1 MRREVDAAVA
11 ELLTEADRGMV
22 REWLEEMHTGFA
34 DGVEAATEQAADVD
48 QSSKAEV
55 RQADATV
62 AALIATR
69 DAIAH
74 HLAAP

>member
-1 MRREVDAAVA
+1 
-11 ELLTEADRGMV
+11 
-22 REWLEEMHTGFA
+22 MHTGFA

-55 RQADATV
+55 RWAQTTV
-62 AALIATR
+62 AALTATR